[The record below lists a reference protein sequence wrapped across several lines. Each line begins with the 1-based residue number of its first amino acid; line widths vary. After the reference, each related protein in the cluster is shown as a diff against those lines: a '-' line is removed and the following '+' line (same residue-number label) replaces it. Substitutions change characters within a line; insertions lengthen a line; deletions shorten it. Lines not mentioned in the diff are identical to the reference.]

1 MSAQWFD
8 PISQRM
14 RRMPADRKPVEIHE
28 VAENQLDV
36 VKRLVRQNHI
46 WRAVVATSSSSTV
59 APPAEEEEICY

>member
-36 VKRLVRQNHI
+36 VKRQVRQNHI
-46 WRAVVATSSSSTV
+46 WRAVVATSSSTM
-59 APPAEEEEICY
+59 APPAEEEEICF